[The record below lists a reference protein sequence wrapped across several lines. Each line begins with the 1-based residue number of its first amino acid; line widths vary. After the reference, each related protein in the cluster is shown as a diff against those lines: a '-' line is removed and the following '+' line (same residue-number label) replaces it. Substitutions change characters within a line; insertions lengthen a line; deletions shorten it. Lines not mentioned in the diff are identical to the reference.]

1 MMTNEQYFNAVCSV
15 ENYTDRDAY
24 VSALAAAEMWGDAEN
39 APIPADRIAD
49 LGAIW
54 DAAHRTV
61 KDVAKAAG
69 MSVRQLGLHFAI
81 PRRTIEN
88 WSGGV
93 AEAPI
98 YTLLVMQE
106 ALGLLDVK
114 RK

>member
-24 VSALAAAEMWGDAEN
+24 VSALAAAEMWGDAEDVQ
-39 APIPADRIAD
+39 IPADRIAD

-69 MSVRQLGLHFAI
+69 MSVRQLAFHFAI
-81 PRRTIEN
+81 LQRTVGD
-88 WSGGV
+88 WATGV
-93 AEAPI
+93 AKAPI
-98 YTLLVMQE
+98 YTLLAMQE
-106 ALGLLDVK
+106 ALGLLAVK